1 MVEILKRLGYIV
13 AMIPLI
19 IVVSVLSAI
28 FMMISMTIALVFG
41 MEIKLFEEFI
51 MKLIELYNQI
61 LKEKEDV
68 K

>member
-1 MVEILKRLGYIV
+1 
-13 AMIPLI
+13 MIPLI

-28 FMMISMTIALVFG
+28 FIMISMIIALVFG
-41 MEIKLFEEFI
+41 VEIKLFEEFI

-61 LKEKEDV
+61 LKEKEGV